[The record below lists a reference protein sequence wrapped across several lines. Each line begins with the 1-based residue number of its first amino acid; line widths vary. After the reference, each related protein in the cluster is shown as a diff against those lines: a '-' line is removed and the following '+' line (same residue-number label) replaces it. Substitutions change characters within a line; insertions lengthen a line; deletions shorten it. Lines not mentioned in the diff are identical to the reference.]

1 MEKIKVYTGAV
12 LLFICVILIAAID
25 SLNFELSVFA
35 LIAAYFCGR
44 DGGRLIIKYDKQDEI
59 D

>member
-1 MEKIKVYTGAV
+1 MEKIKLYIGAV
-12 LLFICVILIAAID
+12 LLFICVILIVAID

-44 DGGRLIIKYDKQDEI
+44 DGGRLNIKYGKQDEI